1 MAGPWEKY
9 GGASAAPAGDPVIA
23 RDPYKVED
31 QQFQRDSAARAQE
44 AEQRAREDQRM
55 QAEKFQWERERAAKQ
70 DDPNGGKPTEAQ
82 AKIATLLTRIAGGFK
97 DIQGVTATDKSAQE
111 PGLIES
117 ARGGLEPGGLMGV
130 PVRALAGANR
140 RTVHD
145 SQRDVLD
152 ALLTLG
158 TGAAYNPE
166 QLSGA
171 MTSHFPQYNDSP
183 QEIAVKNQRL
193 QRLIE
198 AAKANAGPA
207 WAPVE
212 QAIAP
217 FMQNLAGAP
226 AEQRDPNA
234 AYDDQGNIVG
244 LAGEVHDTTRGPGDP
259 PPPPTD
265 PNAPDP
271 VQVRKLSEMDGSQSG
286 LGGLGTLAKHGITLG
301 LDDEAAGVGGAI
313 AAMFTGDNPTNA
325 YFANRDA
332 RAQTVERARNEWGG
346 LGTAAEFMGGM
357 SLPAKALTALPTIG
371 QAARTGA
378 LVGGTAGYGYGR
390 GGVDSVTGAAT
401 GAALGGALGAGTQ
414 FASPYIAQGVNALS
428 GKMANRSVP
437 AAISARAGEVAQA
450 GQAEG
455 VTVNRAM
462 VDPRLQNRVTGV
474 DASMAGGPRVQNE
487 MRAVEDQIGNRV
499 QALGQGGRPMNE
511 QRGGDTVLRAG
522 QRAID
527 KTGASARAK
536 YNRAENLAGNAKVA
550 PAQSAAA
557 VDGMISDLSEMAGSN
572 SKELAFLQTLRGDL
586 DKDLSVSGLRRLR
599 TKLRKQISRGELV
612 FGEDEAR
619 VLGIMDTAAD
629 DIRTGLQAQGK
640 TAAANAFDA
649 ADKSYRAR
657 MEYIGGTVQR
667 LMGKRNNNLPAES
680 AWRKFAGMANSGG
693 DARGLRKF
701 YASLAPDERADVAA
715 TFANDLG
722 KNNAGEFST
731 SHFLSQTENLSDD
744 AVRTIFGPEG
754 AKSIANL
761 RTLATESKRVTSSM
775 NSRKSGTAVGN
786 DFRSWLF
793 NAILGGGSGAMAG
806 GSPAM
811 AIGGAATAMGAKAG
825 RDILSARALM
835 SPDLTKWLRQTP
847 RTTSPAAINAHLA
860 KVPSSVMD
868 AKALQDYLRTV
879 MGSSPVARAAASEGG
894 EDHRGK
900 QPPQR

>member
-1 MAGPWEKY
+1 MAQNDDWDSLFPAVGKTAPSADPIIKRAPVEKGPT
-9 GGASAAPAGDPVIA
+9 PFQ
-23 RDPYKVED
+23 VED
-31 QQFQRDSAARAQE
+31 QEWQRKD
-44 AEQRAREDQRM
+44 
-55 QAEKFQWERERAAKQ
+55 RERKDAEWKASHNPDGSEKPK
-70 DDPNGGKPTEAQ
+70 DLATGKPTEAQ

-97 DIQGVTATDKSAQE
+97 DIQGVTATDKEAQE
-111 PGLIES
+111 PGYIES
-117 ARGGLEPGGLMGV
+117 LRGGLDPGGVLGT
-130 PVRALAGANR
+130 PVRAIAGADR
-140 RTVHD
+140 RIVHD

-152 ALLTLG
+152 ALLTMG

-183 QEIAVKNQRL
+183 EEIAVKNQRL
-193 QRLIE
+193 LRLIE

-217 FMQNLAGAP
+217 FMQNLSGNT
-226 AEQRDPNA
+226 AEARDPNA
-234 AYDDQGNIVG
+234 AYDDQGNIIG
-244 LAGEVHDTTRGPGDP
+244 LAGEVHDDTPRPGDP
-259 PPPPTD
+259 VPPAD
-265 PNAPDP
+265 D
-271 VQVRKLSEMDGSQSG
+271 VRVRKLSSMDGDQSG
-286 LGGLGTLAKHGITLG
+286 MGGLGTLAKHGLTLG

-313 AAMFTGDNPTNA
+313 AAMFTGKDPTQE
-325 YFANRDA
+325 YYTNRDA
-332 RAQTVERARNEWGG
+332 RSMTVDRARGQWGG

-357 SLPAKALTALPTIG
+357 SLPAKALAALPTIG
-371 QAARTGA
+371 QAAKTGA
-378 LVGGTAGYGYGR
+378 TAGALSGFGYGR
-390 GGVDSVTGAAT
+390 GGVDSATGAVAGAAT
-401 GAALGGALGAGTQ
+401 GAALGAGVQ
-414 FASPYIAQGVNALS
+414 AAAPMVANGVNALT
-428 GKMANRSVP
+428 GRMANRAVP
-437 AAISARAGEVAQA
+437 TEIAARANVVNQA
-450 GQAEG
+450 GKAEG
-455 VTVNRAM
+455 VTINRAM

-474 DASMAGGPRVQNE
+474 DASMAGGPRVQND
-487 MRAVEDQIGNRV
+487 MRAIEGQIGSRV

-536 YNRAENLAGNAKVA
+536 YNRAETLAGDTKVA
-550 PAQSAAA
+550 PAQSAKA
-557 VDGMISDLSEMAGSN
+557 VDDMITDLGEMPGSN
-572 SKELAFLQTLRGDL
+572 SKELAFLESLKGDL
-586 DKDLSVSGLRRLR
+586 GKDLSVSGLRRLR

-667 LMGKRNNNLPAES
+667 IMGKRNNNLPAES
-680 AWRKFAGMANSGG
+680 AWKKFAGMANTGG

-793 NAILGGGSGAMAG
+793 NAILGGGSGALAG
-806 GSPAM
+806 GSGAM
-811 AIGGAATAMGAKAG
+811 AIGGAATAMGVKAG
-825 RDILSARALM
+825 RDVLSARALM

-868 AKALQDYLRTV
+868 AKALQDYLRATV
-879 MGSSPVARAAASEGG
+879 ASSPGRAAAE
-894 EDHRGK
+894 EKADTRRK
-900 QPPQR
+900 PPN